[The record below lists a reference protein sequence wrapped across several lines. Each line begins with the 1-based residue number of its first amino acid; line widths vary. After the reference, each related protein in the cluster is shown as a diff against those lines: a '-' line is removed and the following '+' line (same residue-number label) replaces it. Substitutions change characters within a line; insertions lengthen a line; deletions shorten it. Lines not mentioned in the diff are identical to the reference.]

1 MSKKRYYGWTIVST
15 LALTETISWGVV
27 YYAFSVFIVPLEQEF
42 GWSREQISGAFSVAL
57 LVSGLMAVPV
67 GFWLD
72 RYGPRGLMTVG
83 SIAATLLFYAYARV
97 ESLWA
102 LYLVW
107 TAMGVT
113 MAMILYEPA
122 FVVAAKWF
130 VRRRGT
136 ALAVITFAAGFA
148 STIFLPLSN
157 WLLQSY
163 GRVQAKIYLAI
174 ILAVGTIP
182 LHALVLRRSPAAVGQ
197 EVDGGA
203 PAPAQSETPAPRTV
217 DVSFNQ
223 AIRQQ
228 TFWWLAAGFG
238 LSYMAAIAIRFH
250 FIPLLLSRGY
260 SSEAAAWM
268 TGFIGAMQVLGRVI
282 YAPAGDKLPGKRV
295 VIGLFMMQVLAIIII
310 LIFNSNLA
318 TWIFVIMLGATHG
331 ALTLA
336 RPAMIADLYGAAQ
349 YGRIS
354 SIIAVI
360 QRFAVTAAPFLAAF
374 LYTRSGNDYTTTLW
388 TLIGISLIAALCIA
402 RIQPAAP
409 LHELQQEGGR

>member
-1 MSKKRYYGWTIVST
+1 MSKKRFYGWNIVST
-15 LALTETISWGVV
+15 LALTETISWGII

-42 GWSREQISGAFSVAL
+42 GWSREQISGAFSVSL

-83 SIAATLLFYAYARV
+83 SIAAAILFYAYARV

-102 LYLVW
+102 LYLIW
-107 TAMGVT
+107 TALGVT
-113 MAMILYEPA
+113 MAMVLYEPA

-136 ALAVITFAAGFA
+136 ALAIITFAAGFA

-157 WLLQSY
+157 WLLETY

-182 LHALVLRRSPAAVGQ
+182 LHALVLRRSPAAIGQ
-197 EVDGGA
+197 EVDGGVV
-203 PAPAQSETPAPRTV
+203 PKEESTDEPV
-217 DVSFNQ
+217 KVVNVSFNQ
-223 AIRQQ
+223 AVRQPS
-228 TFWWLAAGFG
+228 FWWLAAGFG
-238 LSYMAAIAIRFH
+238 LSGMAANAIRFH
-250 FIPLLLSRGY
+250 AIPLLLSRGY
-260 SSEAAAWM
+260 SSETAAWM
-268 TGFIGAMQVLGRVI
+268 TGFIGAMQVLGRVL

-295 VIGLFMMQVLAIIII
+295 VIGLFLLQVVAIVI
-310 LIFNSNLA
+310 LLFFSDNLA
-318 TWIFVIMLGATHG
+318 TWAFVITLGATHG

-336 RPAMIADLYGAAQ
+336 RPAMIADLYGAEQ

-354 SIIAVI
+354 SIMAVT
-360 QRFAVTAAPFLAAF
+360 QRFAITVAPFFAAY
-374 LYTRSGNDYTTTLW
+374 LYTRAGNDYTTTLW
-388 TLIGISLIAALCIA
+388 SLIGFSLIAAYFIA
-402 RIQPAAP
+402 RVQPAAP
-409 LHELQQEGGR
+409 LKALQ